1 MYFDVMAALDIEDMN
16 KELGEELF
24 DHDLRIDE
32 SSLELSEAGNKV
44 VHEIH

>member
-1 MYFDVMAALDIEDMN
+1 MYFDLVVMLNVEDMN

-32 SSLELSEAGNKV
+32 SSLE
-44 VHEIH
+44 